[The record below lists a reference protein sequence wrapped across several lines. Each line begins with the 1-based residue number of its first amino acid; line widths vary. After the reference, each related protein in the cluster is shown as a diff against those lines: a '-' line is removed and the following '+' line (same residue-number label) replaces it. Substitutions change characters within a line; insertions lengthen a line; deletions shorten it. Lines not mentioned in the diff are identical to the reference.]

1 MGLQT
6 IKGVNT
12 MKSSFLIGLFGV
24 VFSASAL
31 ADVTNAEK
39 LVYKYTNIA
48 HSVNENFKAPSITDG
63 KIFFNR
69 KITAP
74 NGKEVACASCH
85 TNNPANIGK
94 NLVTGRDIAPLAPRV
109 NTKRF
114 TDLEKVEEKFT
125 EHCNDILGADCS
137 PAEKANFIAY
147 LLTETKPTK

>member
-1 MGLQT
+1 M
-6 IKGVNT
+6 KMKT
-12 MKSSFLIGLFGV
+12 MIAVFGV
-24 VFSASAL
+24 LFSAHAL

-48 HSVNENFKAPSITDG
+48 HSVNPTFQAPSITDG

-69 KITAP
+69 KFQTAS
-74 NGKEVACASCH
+74 GREAACASCH
-85 TNNPANIGK
+85 TNNPANVGK
-94 NLVTGRDIAPLAPRV
+94 NIVTNKEIPPLAPRV

-114 TDLEKVEEKFT
+114 TDIDKVEEEFT
-125 EHCNDILGADCS
+125 KHCNDILGADCA

>member
-1 MGLQT
+1 MKIKTMLTT
-6 IKGVNT
+6 IGV
-12 MKSSFLIGLFGV
+12 LF
-24 VFSASAL
+24 AAHAM

-48 HSVNENFKAPSITDG
+48 HSANPAYAAPSITEG

-69 KITAP
+69 KFKTP
-74 NGKEVACASCH
+74 NGKEASCASCH
-85 TNNPANIGK
+85 TTNPANVGK
-94 NLVTGRDIAPLAPRV
+94 NIVTNKEIPPLAPRV

-114 TDLEKVEEKFT
+114 TDIEKVEDEFT
-125 EHCNDILGADCS
+125 KHCNDIMGADCS

>member
-1 MGLQT
+1 
-6 IKGVNT
+6 
-12 MKSSFLIGLFGV
+12 MKINLFLTLIGATFA
-24 VFSASAL
+24 FNAS

-48 HSVNENFKAPSITDG
+48 HSVNDAYKAPSITDG

-69 KITAP
+69 KIKAP
-74 NGKEVACASCH
+74 NGKEIACASCH
-85 TNNPANIGK
+85 TNNPANTGTNI
-94 NLVTGRDIAPLAPRV
+94 VTGREIAPLAPRV

-114 TDLEKVEEKFT
+114 TDIDKVEDKFT

-137 PAEKANFIAY
+137 AAEKANFIAY

>member
-1 MGLQT
+1 
-6 IKGVNT
+6 
-12 MKSSFLIGLFGV
+12 MKSPILLGLFGIL
-24 VFSASAL
+24 FTTAAL

-74 NGKEVACASCH
+74 NGKEIACASCH
-85 TNNPANIGK
+85 TSNPANMGK
-94 NLVTGRDIAPLAPRV
+94 NLVTGREIAPLAPRV

>member
-1 MGLQT
+1 
-6 IKGVNT
+6 
-12 MKSSFLIGLFGV
+12 MKTTYTFALLA
-24 VFSASAL
+24 FSWVLNAN

-48 HSVNENFKAPSITDG
+48 HSVNEAYKAPSITDG

-69 KITAP
+69 KIKAP
-74 NGKEVACASCH
+74 NGKEIACASCH
-85 TNNPANIGK
+85 TNNPANPGSNI
-94 NLVTGRDIAPLAPRV
+94 VTGREIAPLAPRV

-114 TDLEKVEEKFT
+114 TDLDKVEEKFT

-147 LLTETKPTK
+147 LLTETKPSK

>member
-1 MGLQT
+1 
-6 IKGVNT
+6 
-12 MKSSFLIGLFGV
+12 MKTKIMIAVFGV
-24 VFSASAL
+24 LFSASAL

-48 HSVNENFKAPSITDG
+48 HSVNETYQAPSITDG

-69 KITAP
+69 KFKTP
-74 NGKEVACASCH
+74 SGKEAACASCH
-85 TNNPANIGK
+85 TSNPANVGK
-94 NLVTGRDIAPLAPRV
+94 NIVTGKEIPPLAPRV

-114 TDLEKVEEKFT
+114 TDLDKVEEEFT
-125 EHCNDILGADCS
+125 KHCNDILGADCA